1 MTSQTSRFHR
11 FNFRF
16 SCSYIHTCLLGVLVV
31 SWNSALA
38 QVPPSAELVFA
49 DDLLESDGSTV
60 MMRGPLHEAYAEQ
73 FSENPT
79 PGDVVGK
86 EPPESINE
94 QPPAF
99 QPEGERIQWITGYWG
114 WDVELQ
120 DYIWVT
126 GIWRNVPPGQQWI
139 PGYWTSVGD
148 GWQWI
153 SGFWMAVETEEL
165 LYLPMPPKSI
175 DQGPSSPAPGDDF
188 FWLSGSWQYN
198 QGQYL
203 WQAGH
208 WAQGFDEWIWVP
220 SRYVWT
226 PSGCIYRTGYWDYG
240 IVQRG
245 TVFCPVVFAN
255 GYTQQ
260 PFTPN
265 YTVEV
270 GPLLLANL
278 FVAPGFH
285 HYYYGNYQAYQGKQ
299 NLYPWVNYYQRARGF
314 DPLYSY
320 YAYQQRNSNWIR
332 QISRIEHQIVTDST
346 FQSQPTVAG
355 QLRAMR
361 NLQGQQASLALRA
374 APLSA
379 LASHSDK
386 NFDTPFNFKSVGDKL
401 TQQVKAAIQPVRE
414 ISQER
419 SKLERVQPG
428 ENAARSR
435 AGTDLQIQSNQ
446 PIKQLTLRAQANDQL
461 HVATPAK
468 IEKALIGER
477 AGRVSEERRSD
488 LKNPLPTNSN
498 KNNNSPGNS
507 LDNIPGTNRAKDFND
522 AFRPNDSS
530 RLDNSKLGN
539 PHLDR
544 LDNRMDQNPIGPDEI
559 NALRR
564 MQRSNGGES
573 TSKNGQSNPTPALGS
588 RVLPPRP
595 LPQQTI
601 NAAPNPEN
609 VQPIGPSLQQPLGPR
624 NQIPQPAGGNLGLG
638 GQPPAG
644 NGARLQPDRGGKSD
658 KDEKP
663 EKSEKAE
670 KPRRGNK

>member
-1 MTSQTSRFHR
+1 M
-11 FNFRF
+11 
-16 SCSYIHTCLLGVLVV
+16 CLLGVFVL

-38 QVPPSAELVFA
+38 QVPPSAELVFT
-49 DDLLESDGSTV
+49 DDVLESDGSTV

-79 PGDVVGK
+79 AGDVVGK

-99 QPEGERIQWITGYWG
+99 QPEGERIQWIPGYWG
-114 WDVELQ
+114 WDVEMQ
-120 DYIWVT
+120 DFIWVT

-153 SGFWMAVETEEL
+153 SGFWTAVETEEL
-165 LYLPMPPKSI
+165 LYLPMPPNSI

-188 FWLSGSWQYN
+188 FWISGSWQYN

-245 TVFCPVVFAN
+245 TVFCPVVFEN
-255 GYTQQ
+255 GYSQQ

-278 FVAPGFH
+278 FVAPGFN

-299 NLYPWVNYYQRARGF
+299 DLYPWVNYYQRARGF
-314 DPLYSY
+314 DPLYAY

-332 QISRIEHQIVTDST
+332 QISRIEHQIVTDSS

-355 QLRAMR
+355 QVRAMR
-361 NLQGQQASLALRA
+361 SLQGQQASLALRA
-374 APLSA
+374 APLSM
-379 LASHSDK
+379 LASHSDE
-386 NFDTPFNFKSVGDKL
+386 NFVTPFNFKSVGDKL

-414 ISQER
+414 FSQER

-428 ENAARSR
+428 ENAAQIK
-435 AGTDLQIQSNQ
+435 AGTNLQIQSNQ
-446 PIKQLTLRAQANDQL
+446 PIKQFTLRAQANDQL

-477 AGRVSEERRSD
+477 AGQVS
-488 LKNPLPTNSN
+488 
-498 KNNNSPGNS
+498 NNV
-507 LDNIPGTNRAKDFND
+507 
-522 AFRPNDSS
+522 FRPNDSS
-530 RLDNSKLGN
+530 RPDKSKLGN

-544 LDNRMDQNPIGPDEI
+544 LDKRMDQNPIGPDEI

-573 TSKNGQSNPTPALGS
+573 TSKNGQSNPSPALGT

-601 NAAPNPEN
+601 NPAPNPEK
-609 VQPIGPSLQQPLGPR
+609 VQPTGPSLQQPLGPR
-624 NQIPQPAGGNLGLG
+624 NQNPQPAGGNLGLG
-638 GQPPAG
+638 GQPPGG
-644 NGARLQPDRGGKSD
+644 NGARPQPERGGKSD
-658 KDEKP
+658 KDDKP
-663 EKSEKAE
+663 DKAD
-670 KPRRGNK
+670 KPKKGNK